1 MAATYSPHTTPGSQT
16 PGGGDAMD
24 DDVAAFDQHAPVEY
38 ECGDC
43 GARVQLKPRD
53 PIRCDSCGYRILYKP
68 RTKRLIQ
75 YEAR

>member
-1 MAATYSPHTTPGSQT
+1 MASPQTTPGNQT
-16 PGGGDAMD
+16 PATQAGDAMD
-24 DDVAAFDQHAPVEY
+24 EESYVQQGLMPVEY

-43 GARVQLKPRD
+43 GSRCQLKPRD
-53 PIRCDSCGYRILYKP
+53 PIRCDHCGYRILYKP

>member
-1 MAATYSPHTTPGSQT
+1 MAAAYSPHTTPGSQT
-16 PGGGDAMD
+16 PGGADAMD
-24 DDVAAFDQHAPVEY
+24 DETSAFDQHAPVEY

-43 GARVQLKPRD
+43 GSRCQLKPRD
-53 PIRCDSCGYRILYKP
+53 PIRCDHCGYRILYKP